1 VGKGRHTSSSAIAL
15 PLPDDTGWIV
25 DTPGVRSFGLAH
37 VTEDSLLHG
46 FPDLVEASTRCP
58 PNCDHTGASGVC
70 GLDRLV
76 AEGGADPRRLA
87 SYRRLLALRAGDDPN
102 RFREDVPVLG
112 ENDPGE

>member
-1 VGKGRHTSSSAIAL
+1 MTTQKDPS
-15 PLPDDTGWIV
+15 PDA
-25 DTPGVRSFGLAH
+25 LAH

-46 FPDLVEASTRCP
+46 FSDLVEASTRCP
-58 PNCDHTGASGVC
+58 PNCDHTGAGGEC

-102 RFREDVPVLG
+102 RFREDG
-112 ENDPGE
+112 AGDNDPGE